1 MMIVVNDENE
11 NDENINDSFI
21 VVTLDNPLFEGL
33 IDMIRIRLHFL
44 AEEMHAIKSNEYR
57 TRSGNRVRDVI
68 LKIMVC
74 QS

>member
-1 MMIVVNDENE
+1 M
-11 NDENINDSFI
+11 
-21 VVTLDNPLFEGL
+21 VTLDNPLFEGL

-44 AEEMHAIKSNEYR
+44 AEEMHAIKPNEYR

-74 QS
+74 Q